1 MNPLAILLL
10 VSVCVVAASLN
21 DYQNTTVVTADVLD
35 RVFIYEDFT
44 DKEKARE
51 RWIPSRHKE
60 YEYQPYVIKVGAFE
74 ISLTHSLICLLHSLQ
89 QAL

>member
-21 DYQNTTVVTADVLD
+21 DHQNTTVVTADVLD

-60 YEYQPYVIKVGAFE
+60 YENQPYVIKVEAF
-74 ISLTHSLICLLHSLQ
+74 
-89 QAL
+89 